1 MNNYN
6 LILVIIGVTF
16 LILTIWIGIRGE
28 SNIWISVAIV
38 VLFMCLRVYL
48 PIAIVLR
55 NMIDP

>member
-1 MNNYN
+1 MNNCN

-16 LILTIWIGIRGE
+16 LLLTIWIGIRGE

-38 VLFMCLRVYL
+38 VLFMCLGVYL